1 MVLSSYRGAR
11 VRRKE
16 DPRLITGGSTY
27 VDDLQLPN
35 MLHASFVRSPY
46 AHGILKGI
54 DASEALAVPGVIA
67 VYSADDLRDVM
78 PMHFPPPPGEMG
90 AEKSE
95 EIIEEDTIVVPQ
107 ITALAIDKVRFVGE
121 PVAVLIAET
130 KAIAEDAVSL
140 VYVDVEALPAVV
152 NPYDAMEDG
161 APQLYDQ
168 VKNNIGVIEET
179 IHGDAD
185 AALASAPVKI
195 KARIRSPRCHAVPME
210 NRGILAHPDPIL
222 GGMTFWSSTQAPH
235 WNRNSIAEALDLPQ
249 SSVRCIAPEV
259 GGGFG
264 AKIGAY
270 VEEFVVAAAAWK
282 LQKPVKWIESRSES
296 FLGTSKG
303 RDQWADF
310 EAGADESGKIVAL
323 KARVILDSGA
333 YPKDLG
339 LAWSTWVMSTGPYS
353 IPNLDYRVTGVY
365 TNTMANGAYRGAGRP
380 EAAFYLERVMD
391 LLADEGGIDPTEVRR
406 ANFLQPDQFPYTTL
420 SGEHY
425 DTGEYEKPLDKA
437 IEIADYA
444 GLRKWQAEMLEEGR
458 HIGIG
463 VASYVEI
470 CGFGPYDS
478 AKVRVEPSGAVSI
491 FTGVSPHGQGT
502 ETTFAQMTEQHLGAS
517 FDSVVVHHGDTN
529 TNPQGNGTMGS
540 RGLAVG
546 GAALLMSLNKIK
558 AKAMQIAASMLEA
571 SESDI
576 EMVDGK
582 YQVKGVPDRGVSLAD
597 IAGRAYSGDMPD
609 EIEIGLETTSFFK
622 PSDETF
628 PFGTHISVVEV
639 FPETGEI
646 TLMRHVS
653 VDDCGNIITP
663 FLVTGQVHG
672 GLAQGI
678 GQVILE
684 EIHYD
689 EDSGELLT
697 GTLNDYAM
705 PKAVTFP
712 FNFESHHT
720 TTPTY
725 INPLGAKGI
734 GEAATIGATPA
745 ATNAVIDAL
754 SHWGITHLNTP
765 FTPEK
770 VWRAISEASATSS
783 AAD

>member
-16 DPRLITGGSTY
+16 DPRLITGSSTY
-27 VDDLQLPN
+27 VDDLNLPN

-78 PMHFPPPPGEMG
+78 PLHFPPPPGEAG
-90 AEKSE
+90 EAITE
-95 EIIEEDTIVVPQ
+95 EIEAESIFVPQ

-121 PVAVLIAET
+121 PVAVLIAES
-130 KAIAEDAVSL
+130 KAIAEDAISL
-140 VYVDVEALPAVV
+140 VYLDIEPLNAVV
-152 NPYDAMEDG
+152 NPYDAMADG
-161 APQLYDQ
+161 APLLYDQ
-168 VKNNIGVIEET
+168 VPNNVSVIEAT
-179 IHGDAD
+179 VHGDVES
-185 AALASAPVKI
+185 ALASAPVRI
-195 KARIRSPRCHAVPME
+195 KANIRSPRCHAVPME
-210 NRGILAHPDPIL
+210 TRGIVAQPDPII

-235 WNRNSIAEALDLPQ
+235 WNRNSIAEALNLPQ

-270 VEEFVVAAAAWK
+270 VEEFVIAAASWK
-282 LQKPVKWIESRSES
+282 LQAPIKWIESRSES
-296 FLGTSKG
+296 FMGTSKG
-303 RDQWADF
+303 RDQWSEF
-310 EAGADESGKIVAL
+310 EAGADENGKILAL

-333 YPKDLG
+333 YPKDLS
-339 LAWSTWVMSTGPYS
+339 LSWSTWVMSTGPYN
-353 IPNLDYRVTGVY
+353 IPNLDYEVRGVY

-391 LLADEGGIDPTEVRR
+391 LIADESGVDPTEVRR
-406 ANFLQPDQFPYTTL
+406 ANFLQPEQFPYTTL

-437 IEIADYA
+437 IELADYP
-444 GLRKWQAEMLEEGR
+444 GLRAWQAEMLGQGR
-458 HIGIG
+458 HIGVG
-463 VASYVEI
+463 VSSYVEI

-478 AKVRVEPSGAVSI
+478 AKVRVEPSGAISI

-502 ETTFAQMTEQHLGAS
+502 ETTFAQMAEQHLGAS
-517 FDSVVVHHGDTN
+517 FDDVVVHHGDTN

-558 AKAMQIAASMLEA
+558 TKAMQIAASMLEA
-571 SESDI
+571 SPEDI
-576 EMVDGK
+576 ELVDGR
-582 YQVKGVPDRGVSLAD
+582 YQVRGVPDRGVSFAD
-597 IAGRAYSGDMPD
+597 IAQRAYSGDMPD
-609 EIEIGLETTSFFK
+609 DIEVGLETTSFFK

-646 TLMRHVS
+646 KLMKHVS

-684 EIHYD
+684 EVIYD
-689 EDSGELLT
+689 EESGELLT

-705 PKAVTFP
+705 PKADTFP
-712 FNFESHHT
+712 FAFESHHT

-745 ATNAVIDAL
+745 ACNAVIDAL

-770 VWRAISEASATSS
+770 VWRAISEASTNST

>member
-27 VDDLQLPN
+27 VDDLVLPG
-35 MLHASFVRSPY
+35 MLHASFVRSSY
-46 AHGILKGI
+46 AHGIIKGI
-54 DASEALAVPGVIA
+54 DSSEALAVPGVIA
-67 VYSADDLRDVM
+67 VYVADDLRQVM
-78 PMHFPPPPGEMG
+78 PLHFPPPSGEAG
-90 AEKSE
+90 PEGNESV
-95 EIIEEDTIVVPQ
+95 EEDGIPVPQ
-107 ITALAIDKVRFVGE
+107 ITALAIDRVRFVGE
-121 PVAVLIAET
+121 PIAIVIAESKQT
-130 KAIAEDAVSL
+130 AEDAVGL
-140 VYVDVEALPAVV
+140 VFVDIEPLPAVV
-152 NPYDAMEDG
+152 NPYDAMAEG
-161 APQLYDQ
+161 STLLYDN
-168 VKNNIGVIEET
+168 VKNNIGVREFT
-179 IHGDAD
+179 VHGDVE
-185 AALASAPVKI
+185 AAFASSPIHVK
-195 KARIRSPRCHAVPME
+195 ASIRSPRCHAIPME
-210 NRGILAHPDPIL
+210 GRGIVAQPDPIID
-222 GGMTFWSSTQAPH
+222 GMTFWSSTQAPH
-235 WNRNSIAEALDLPQ
+235 WNRNSIAEALNLPQ

-270 VEEFVVAAAAWK
+270 VEEFVVAAACWILK
-282 LQKPVKWIESRSES
+282 KPIKWIESRSES
-296 FLGTSKG
+296 FLGTSHG
-303 RDQWADF
+303 RNQYSEF
-310 EAGADESGKIVAL
+310 EASADENGKITAL
-323 KARVILDSGA
+323 KARVVLDSGA
-333 YPKDLG
+333 YPKDLS
-339 LAWSTWVMSTGPYS
+339 LTWSTWVMSTGPYN
-353 IPNLDYRVTGVY
+353 IPNLDYEVLGVY

-380 EAAFYLERVMD
+380 EAAFYLERVIDMI
-391 LLADEGGIDPTEVRR
+391 ADEGGLDPAEVRR
-406 ANFLQPDQFPYTTL
+406 VNFLTPDMFPYTTL

-425 DTGEYEKPLDKA
+425 DTGEYEKPLDHA
-437 IEIADYA
+437 LELADYPA
-444 GLRKWQAEMLEEGR
+444 LRAEQAKALAEGR
-458 HIGIG
+458 HIGVGIS
-463 VASYVEI
+463 SYVEI

-502 ETTFAQMTEQHLGAS
+502 ETTFAQMTEQHLGAE
-517 FDSVVVHHGDTN
+517 FDSVVVHHGDTA

-546 GAALLMSLNKIK
+546 GAALLMALNKIRDK
-558 AKAMQIAASMLEA
+558 ATQIAASMLEA
-571 SESDI
+571 AVEDI
-576 EMVDGK
+576 ELVEGK

-597 IAGRAYSGDMPD
+597 VAGRAYSGDMPD
-609 EIEIGLETTSFFK
+609 DIEVGLETTSFFK
-622 PSDETF
+622 PADETF
-628 PFGTHISVVEV
+628 PFGTHISVIEL

-646 TLMRHVS
+646 KLLKHLS

-689 EDSGELLT
+689 DSGELLT
-697 GTLNDYAM
+697 GTLNDYAV
-705 PKAVTFP
+705 PKAHHFP
-712 FNFESHHT
+712 NFESHHT

-745 ATNAVIDAL
+745 AANAVIDAL
-754 SHWGITHLNTP
+754 SHWGITHLDTP

-770 VWRAISEASATSS
+770 VWRAINEASASKS